1 MTNVMPDPTIG
12 EPLYETVKD
21 RMGDRLLSEDEF
33 YVLYRRA
40 LIHKYETEG
49 PDLISEKEIML
60 LQALS
65 IQDISR
71 KIDSIGLD
79 SIADVLGD
87 ISETLDRKLK
97 GKGER

>member
-1 MTNVMPDPTIG
+1 MITKDPG
-12 EPLYETVKD
+12 EIERKTLHEVVRD
-21 RMGDRLLSEDEF
+21 MVGGHLLNDGDF
-33 YVLYRRA
+33 YNLYRNA
-40 LIHKYETEG
+40 VISKYMTEG
-49 PDLISEKEIML
+49 PDGISEKEIML